1 MGLFE
6 CYVCDGPNNI
16 CKDNE
21 LGTLQACKSD
31 EEYCIKELSGSLSLS
46 EAAVL
51 SFECSGDAS
60 NRELVARKCGNEFDR
75 YLACGSGSE
84 VNLGIAATGDVRCCS
99 NRYQQLTFQANSAS
113 FILFREE
120 DGTGCNDTVIISS
133 SMTTVLTLVIV
144 IFIMSGRSSS

>member
-99 NRYQQLTFQANSAS
+99 NRYQQLTFQVNGAS
-113 FILFREE
+113 L
-120 DGTGCNDTVIISS
+120 SS
-133 SMTTVLTLVIV
+133 YLGRKMEPDATTL
-144 IFIMSGRSSS
+144 